1 MNVVIVDDS
10 KLIRDQLK
18 ELFGEYPEI
27 SVIADT
33 DDIAEALMITSTMIV
48 DFFIVD
54 ISISNRRGLSLLKCI
69 KLINT
74 SAKIIMLTNDSDD
87 SYYSFAKKLG
97 VDFFFDKANE
107 FSKLPGTILSGDAPK
122 ENKSSQFI
130 IRRTNSEDNFFGIT
144 RL

>member
-1 MNVVIVDDS
+1 VNVVIVDDS

-18 ELFGEYPEI
+18 ELFSEYPEI
-27 SVIADT
+27 SVVADT
-33 DDIAEALMITSTMIV
+33 DDIAEAMMITTTMII

-69 KLINT
+69 KLINI

-107 FSKLPGTILSGDAPK
+107 FTKLPGTILSRIV
-122 ENKSSQFI
+122 SSEQKRVKI
-130 IRRTNSEDNFFGIT
+130 IFQKTNSEDKLFGLKGI
-144 RL
+144 